1 MLYRREKGERERP
14 RPIELERGICR
25 TPRGEVRGHCLI
37 LIKRARL
44 IVSGN
49 PVCHGRY
56 ARASLWHRLTYGLA
70 CCLPIQG
77 PSTCSPQLDKF
88 PEPCLPKEWGLL
100 LLFSRLPSPPT
111 CFLLILQSA
120 GAIERSCII
129 QGGLARERERRGLV
143 RRERGRWMAEPDS
156 PQRQEWETLTDGGVG
171 WGQRNIITKNN
182 SRVLQAEPF
191 RADYSCSPN
200 LNLSPNYTLP
210 LL

>member
-1 MLYRREKGERERP
+1 MEVFLLPSTAAENLERGFPNSGRKYRLSLLQADHSHHPQPLVSACLILALDALQKGEGERERP

-25 TPRGEVRGHCLI
+25 TLRGEVRGHCLI

-100 LLFSRLPSPPT
+100 LLFSHPSSPPT
-111 CFLLILQSA
+111 CFLLILHSA

-143 RRERGRWMAEPDS
+143 RRERGR
-156 PQRQEWETLTDGGVG
+156 
-171 WGQRNIITKNN
+171 
-182 SRVLQAEPF
+182 
-191 RADYSCSPN
+191 
-200 LNLSPNYTLP
+200 
-210 LL
+210 